1 MAVRYINN
9 KRQTVDILVTS
20 NTTIV
25 IAGNNSVSNVALGD
39 QVVTGATIKQFL
51 ACSPSGNAAYWEIAR
66 GANVVLTPDST
77 AHVDISGFPM
87 NVDQSANLVCTLY
100 RAGDDE
106 GSLWIKLQKHYDFP
120 DDSEY

>member
-9 KRQTVDILVTS
+9 KRQSVDILITS

-39 QVVTGATIKQFL
+39 QIVTGASIKQL
-51 ACSPSGNAAYWEIAR
+51 VATSPSGNAAYWEISR
-66 GANVVLTPDST
+66 GSNVVITPDSSSYL
-77 AHVDISGFPM
+77 DLRGFPLSI
-87 NVDQSANLVCTLY
+87 DKSANLVCELF

-106 GSLWIKLQKHYDFP
+106 GSLWIQLQKHYDAP